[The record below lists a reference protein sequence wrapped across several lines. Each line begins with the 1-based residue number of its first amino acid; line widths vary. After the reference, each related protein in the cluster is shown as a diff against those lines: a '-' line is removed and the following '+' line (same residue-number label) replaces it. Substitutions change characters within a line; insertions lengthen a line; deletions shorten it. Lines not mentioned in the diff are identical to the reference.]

1 MNTQMISNRLRKENE
16 IKAIKTI
23 GATVMLYFVCYLPA
37 VIYGHLLNNS
47 NIVTLQNKWFE
58 FFCMWIPLYVPGFL
72 NPIVFALRTKR
83 FRRALRQ
90 LVLDPLGVSEI
101 VEPAKKFITTQEQG
115 RQPRDG
121 QD

>member
-1 MNTQMISNRLRKENE
+1 MNTQTISNRLRKENE

-37 VIYGHLLNNS
+37 VIYGYLLNNS
-47 NIVTLQNKWFE
+47 NTVNLQNKWFE
-58 FFCMWIPLYVPGFL
+58 FFCMWILYVPGFL

-101 VEPAKKFITTQEQG
+101 VEPAKKFITTQRPG